1 VVTTQSLSYTKLPA
15 GDPPGLPTEEEILGR
30 IGRENFKVASR
41 LLPSAL
47 RSSLISYYGYA
58 RLVDFLGDEYAGDRL
73 DALDWLDAQT
83 RRAMAGD
90 TADLNPLVASA
101 AGTVVSRGIDPSCLL
116 DLIVANRIDQSKAE
130 YGTFAELAEYCRF
143 SANPVGRF
151 VLALSG
157 STDDQRAGWSDA
169 ICTGLQLAEHW
180 QDVTEDARAGRVYLP
195 REDLER
201 FGVAVADLLS
211 SPACT
216 EWRALMVFE
225 VARARRLLDDGR
237 PLIDSLRGAWR
248 WAVAGFWAGGHAALD
263 AIAARDFD
271 VTAHSLRP
279 RLHRV
284 ARHMFAARAG
294 SGHGC

>member
-1 VVTTQSLSYTKLPA
+1 LLPA
-15 GDPPGLPTEEEILGR
+15 GDPPGLPTEEEIFGR

-41 LLPSAL
+41 LLPGAL
-47 RSSLISYYGYA
+47 RTSLISYYGYA

-73 DALDWLDAQT
+73 DALDGLEAQT
-83 RRAMAGD
+83 HRALAGD
-90 TADLNPLVASA
+90 TADLHPLVASA
-101 AGTVVSRGIDPSCLL
+101 VATVIARGIDPSCLL
-116 DLIVANRIDQSKAE
+116 DLIVANRVDQSKAA
-130 YGTFAELAEYCRF
+130 YATFPELVEYCRF

-157 STDDQRAGWSDA
+157 STDDQRARWSDA

-180 QDVTEDARAGRVYLP
+180 QDVVEDARSGRVYLP
-195 REDLER
+195 KEDLER

-211 SPACT
+211 SPACA

-225 VARARRLLDDGR
+225 VARARRLLDEGR
-237 PLIDSLRGAWR
+237 PLIPRLRGAWR

-263 AIAARDFD
+263 AIAATDFD
-271 VTAHSLRP
+271 VTAPSLRP
-279 RLHRV
+279 RLRRV
-284 ARHMFAARAG
+284 ARHMVVARAG